1 MKACVQITAAGV
13 PRFSTKIP
21 SSTLPELHDPQSP
34 TPAITTSLY
43 FVIFGNLIGPR
54 IGQMDGFRY
63 MDFIVPG
70 LILMSVITN
79 AYSNVVTSFFGA
91 KFQRSVEE
99 MLISPTPNYIILLG
113 FVVGGVARGVTV
125 AMVVTAV
132 SLLFSDLRVHDL
144 AVLLSVVVMTALLF
158 SLGGFLNAMFAKGF
172 DDVSIVPTFVLTPL
186 TYLGGIFYS
195 IKLLPEFWQN
205 ASMGNPI
212 LYMLNAF
219 RYGFL
224 GVSDM
229 DLLFSYLVIGGFIT
243 VLFAVNLYLLKHGH
257 GIRQ

>member
-1 MKACVQITAAGV
+1 
-13 PRFSTKIP
+13 
-21 SSTLPELHDPQSP
+21 
-34 TPAITTSLY
+34 
-43 FVIFGNLIGPR
+43 LIGPR
-54 IGQMDGFRY
+54 IGQMDGFSY

-70 LILMSVITN
+70 LILMAVITN

-99 MLISPTPNYIILLG
+99 MLISPTPDYIILLG

-125 AMVVTAV
+125 AMVVTVV

-212 LYMLNAF
+212 LYMINAF

>member
-1 MKACVQITAAGV
+1 MN
-13 PRFSTKIP
+13 PRAQLIAFQTIVIKEIARFFRIWQQ
-21 SSTLPELHDPQSP
+21 TLLP
-34 TPAITTSLY
+34 PAITTSLY

-54 IGQMDGFRY
+54 IGQMDGFNY

-212 LYMLNAF
+212 LYMINAF

>member
-1 MKACVQITAAGV
+1 MNPGAQFIAFQTIVIKEIA
-13 PRFSTKIP
+13 RFFRIWQQ
-21 SSTLPELHDPQSP
+21 TLLP
-34 TPAITTSLY
+34 PAITTSLY

-54 IGQMDGFRY
+54 IGQMDGFSY

-70 LILMSVITN
+70 LILMAVITN

-99 MLISPTPNYIILLG
+99 MLISPTPDYIILLG

-125 AMVVTAV
+125 AMVVTVV

-212 LYMLNAF
+212 LYMINAF

-229 DLLFSYLVIGGFIT
+229 DLLFSYLVIGGFIA

>member
-1 MKACVQITAAGV
+1 MN
-13 PRFSTKIP
+13 PRAQLIAFQTIVIKEIARFFRIWQQ
-21 SSTLPELHDPQSP
+21 TLLP
-34 TPAITTSLY
+34 PAITTSLY

-172 DDVSIVPTFVLTPL
+172 DDVSIVPDVRADPTDLPWWHFLFDQAAPRVLAECLHGKPDPVHDQRL
-186 TYLGGIFYS
+186 SLRLSGRIGHGPS
-195 IKLLPEFWQN
+195 VLLSGDRW
-205 ASMGNPI
+205 
-212 LYMLNAF
+212 LYHGAF
-219 RYGFL
+219 RG
-224 GVSDM
+224 
-229 DLLFSYLVIGGFIT
+229 
-243 VLFAVNLYLLKHGH
+243 
-257 GIRQ
+257 

>member
-1 MKACVQITAAGV
+1 MN
-13 PRFSTKIP
+13 PRAQFIAFQTIVIKEIARFFRIWQQ
-21 SSTLPELHDPQSP
+21 TLLP
-34 TPAITTSLY
+34 PAITTSLY

-54 IGQMDGFRY
+54 IGQMDGFSY

-70 LILMSVITN
+70 LILMAVITN

-99 MLISPTPNYIILLG
+99 MLISPTPDYIILLG

-212 LYMLNAF
+212 LYMINAF

>member
-1 MKACVQITAAGV
+1 MN
-13 PRFSTKIP
+13 PRAQLIAFQTIVIKEIARFFRIWQQ
-21 SSTLPELHDPQSP
+21 TLLP
-34 TPAITTSLY
+34 PAITTSLY

-54 IGQMDGFRY
+54 IGQMDGFSY

-99 MLISPTPNYIILLG
+99 MLISPTPDYIILLG

-212 LYMLNAF
+212 LYMINAF

>member
-1 MKACVQITAAGV
+1 
-13 PRFSTKIP
+13 
-21 SSTLPELHDPQSP
+21 
-34 TPAITTSLY
+34 
-43 FVIFGNLIGPR
+43 
-54 IGQMDGFRY
+54 MDGFRY

-158 SLGGFLNAMFAKGF
+158 SLGGLLNAMFAKGF

-212 LYMLNAF
+212 LYMINAF

>member
-1 MKACVQITAAGV
+1 MN
-13 PRFSTKIP
+13 PRAQLIAFQTIVIKEIARFFRIWQQ
-21 SSTLPELHDPQSP
+21 TRLP
-34 TPAITTSLY
+34 PAITTSLY

-212 LYMLNAF
+212 LYMINAF

>member
-1 MKACVQITAAGV
+1 
-13 PRFSTKIP
+13 
-21 SSTLPELHDPQSP
+21 
-34 TPAITTSLY
+34 
-43 FVIFGNLIGPR
+43 
-54 IGQMDGFRY
+54 
-63 MDFIVPG
+63 
-70 LILMSVITN
+70 
-79 AYSNVVTSFFGA
+79 
-91 KFQRSVEE
+91 
-99 MLISPTPNYIILLG
+99 
-113 FVVGGVARGVTV
+113 
-125 AMVVTAV
+125 
-132 SLLFSDLRVHDL
+132 
-144 AVLLSVVVMTALLF
+144 MTALLF

-212 LYMLNAF
+212 LYMINAF

>member
-1 MKACVQITAAGV
+1 MEFAAHGASAQAYLGAV
-13 PRFSTKIP
+13 
-21 SSTLPELHDPQSP
+21 
-34 TPAITTSLY
+34 
-43 FVIFGNLIGPR
+43 VIFGNLIGPR

-212 LYMLNAF
+212 LYMINAF

>member
-1 MKACVQITAAGV
+1 MNPGAQFIAFQTIVIKEIA
-13 PRFSTKIP
+13 RFFRIWQQ
-21 SSTLPELHDPQSP
+21 TLLP
-34 TPAITTSLY
+34 PAITTSLY

-54 IGQMDGFRY
+54 IGQMDGFSY

-70 LILMSVITN
+70 LILMAVITN

-99 MLISPTPNYIILLG
+99 MLISPTPDYIILLG

-125 AMVVTAV
+125 AMVVTVV

-158 SLGGFLNAMFAKGF
+158 SIGGFLNAMFAKGF

-212 LYMLNAF
+212 LYMINAF